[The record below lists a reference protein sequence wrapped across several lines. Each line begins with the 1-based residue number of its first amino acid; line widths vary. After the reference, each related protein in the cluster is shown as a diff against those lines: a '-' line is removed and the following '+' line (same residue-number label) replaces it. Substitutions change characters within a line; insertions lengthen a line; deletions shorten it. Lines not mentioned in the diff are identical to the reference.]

1 MLFRSRNF
9 VRDILPGIG
18 AGRVVPLVDSVFE
31 FSQLPAA
38 RDRMLANMQTGKI
51 ILLAP

>member
-1 MLFRSRNF
+1 

-18 AGRVVPLVDSVFE
+18 SGRVTPLVDSVFE

-38 RDRMLANMQTGKI
+38 RDRMLSNLQVGKI